1 MKTKPPIL
9 WRWKGHGK
17 WTEGIV
23 QQEMNDLIK
32 ISDEW
37 YLKQDIDTRAL
48 WEMDAKR
55 DEEGMAKSIY
65 PVKCCCGWFGMSDDC
80 RRNLCPNCGLR
91 VTREFNEEEGKR

>member
-55 DEEGMAKSIY
+55 DEEGMAETELDFRAITEEKS
-65 PVKCCCGWFGMSDDC
+65 G
-80 RRNLCPNCGLR
+80 RRHPGDHR
-91 VTREFNEEEGKR
+91 GRPSNEQMECFKRGGR

>member
-55 DEEGMAKSIY
+55 DEEGMAETETDLETIMEEK
-65 PVKCCCGWFGMSDDC
+65 PGRRHPGDHQGRPSD
-80 RRNLCPNCGLR
+80 
-91 VTREFNEEEGKR
+91 EQMEYFKRGGR